1 MVFFPLC
8 GVLRGFSAAT
18 YNKYVSPQTP
28 ARHRE
33 RSGEAGGLVRL
44 VELLNFHKNRCEIP
58 HIVAWVE
65 HINSKNQ
72 DVKSR
77 RAALPNEKNPHL

>member
-58 HIVAWVE
+58 PCGGAQR
-65 HINSKNQ
+65 K
-72 DVKSR
+72 KSSFMNWKR
-77 RAALPNEKNPHL
+77 DSAIHLSWMGTI

>member
-8 GVLRGFSAAT
+8 GVLRGFSPAT

-44 VELLNFHKNRCEIP
+44 VE
-58 HIVAWVE
+58 
-65 HINSKNQ
+65 HINAKNQ

-77 RAALPNEKNPHL
+77 RVAGSNEKNPHL

>member
-1 MVFFPLC
+1 MVFFPLG

-44 VELLNFHKNRCEIP
+44 VE
-58 HIVAWVE
+58 
-65 HINSKNQ
+65 HINAKNQ

-77 RAALPNEKNPHL
+77 RMAGLIEKIAHFQIGN

>member
-44 VELLNFHKNRCEIP
+44 VELLNLHTNRCEIP
-58 HIVAWVE
+58 HIVAGLNTLMQK
-65 HINSKNQ
+65 IKT
-72 DVKSR
+72 
-77 RAALPNEKNPHL
+77 

>member
-8 GVLRGFSAAT
+8 SVLRGFSAAT

-44 VELLNFHKNRCEIP
+44 VE
-58 HIVAWVE
+58 
-65 HINSKNQ
+65 HINAKNQ

-77 RAALPNEKNPHL
+77 RVAGSNEKNPHL

>member
-18 YNKYVSPQTP
+18 YNKYVSPQT
-28 ARHRE
+28 
-33 RSGEAGGLVRL
+33 LVRL

-58 HIVAWVE
+58 HIVAGVE
-65 HINSKNQ
+65 HINSKIQ

-77 RAALPNEKNPHL
+77 RVAGPNEKNPHL

>member
-18 YNKYVSPQTP
+18 YNKYVSPQT
-28 ARHRE
+28 
-33 RSGEAGGLVRL
+33 LVRL
-44 VELLNFHKNRCEIP
+44 VE
-58 HIVAWVE
+58 
-65 HINSKNQ
+65 HINAKNQ

-77 RAALPNEKNPHL
+77 RVAGPNEKNPHL

>member
-1 MVFFPLC
+1 VRRSPR
-8 GVLRGFSAAT
+8 VLTFNVPACT
-18 YNKYVSPQTP
+18 PQAKTP
-28 ARHRE
+28 ARQRE

-44 VELLNFHKNRCEIP
+44 VE
-58 HIVAWVE
+58 

-77 RAALPNEKNPHL
+77 RVAGPIEKIPHFRKGNAIYF